1 MKELH
6 VAGQAVLSSGLYSAY
21 QSVSWTVSTWFEYLF
36 FFHKMDIGF
45 PELDRYA
52 LGRVQV
58 FDCIWVEILMYDWP
72 LYYEDMEVNWI
83 WDT

>member
-1 MKELH
+1 
-6 VAGQAVLSSGLYSAY
+6 
-21 QSVSWTVSTWFEYLF
+21 
-36 FFHKMDIGF
+36 MDIGF

-72 LYYEDMEVNWI
+72 LYYEDMEVN
-83 WDT
+83 